1 MMHRLIFFVALLVLA
16 VLAVSNQAVA
26 QAQDAASLRA
36 AIENH
41 YAAIHAQDQESVA
54 QHPLPAFTIF
64 SSDGRPLR
72 EAGAAARM
80 GASRDFGTSNVTM
93 SHFNAQLYG
102 DVAVATFYLV
112 GTHKTTSGAWRVTAV
127 WVREGDAW
135 KEAHHHESPLMG
147 EIHP

>member
-16 VLAVSNQAVA
+16 FVAVSNPAVA
-26 QAQDAASLRA
+26 QAQDAASVRA

-54 QHPLPAFTIF
+54 QHHLPEFTIF

-80 GASRDFGTSNVTM
+80 GARREFGTLNVNM

-112 GTHKTTSGAWRVTAV
+112 GTRKTTSGAWRVTAV